1 MGRAGPDVAGA
12 IEAAPEE
19 DRDTNRGEKR
29 LIENGEEDEEIT
41 KRRKILEEAREL
53 DAESE
58 EDSSDE
64 RYIVS
69 ESIANF
75 SDSSESEDEDDTAA
89 LYAELAKIKAERAAE
104 KARQEAEAEAKA
116 QDDRDLAMATGNPL
130 LNTGP
135 KDFSVKRRW
144 DDDVIFKN
152 QARGVDDK
160 PKNRFVNDM
169 LRSDFH
175 RKFLNKCVK

>member
-1 MGRAGPDVAGA
+1 LRNKVL
-12 IEAAPEE
+12 
-19 DRDTNRGEKR
+19 TN
-29 LIENGEEDEEIT
+29 
-41 KRRKILEEAREL
+41 
-53 DAESE
+53 
-58 EDSSDE
+58 
-64 RYIVS
+64 
-69 ESIANF
+69 

-104 KARQEAEAEAKA
+104 KAKQEAEAEAER
-116 QDDRDLAMATGNPL
+116 QDEQDRTMERGNPL
-130 LNTGP
+130 LNQGS
-135 KDFSVKRRW
+135 KDFTVKRRW

-175 RKFLNKCVK
+175 KKFLNKYIK

>member
-1 MGRAGPDVAGA
+1 
-12 IEAAPEE
+12 
-19 DRDTNRGEKR
+19 
-29 LIENGEEDEEIT
+29 LLENAEEDEEVA

-58 EDSSDE
+58 DEDSDE
-64 RYIVS
+64 RYDNQCGTL
-69 ESIANF
+69 ADG

-104 KARQEAEAEAKA
+104 KARQEAEAEAKN
-116 QDDRDLAMATGNPL
+116 RDERDHALATGNPL
-130 LNTGP
+130 LNSGP
-135 KDFSVKRRW
+135 KDFTVKRRW

-152 QARGVDDK
+152 QSRGVDEK

-175 RKFLNKCVK
+175 KKFLNKYVK

>member
-1 MGRAGPDVAGA
+1 LL
-12 IEAAPEE
+12 E
-19 DRDTNRGEKR
+19 DTQ
-29 LIENGEEDEEIT
+29 EDEELI
-41 KRRKILEEAREL
+41 KRRKVLEETREL

-58 EDSSDE
+58 DDTDE
-64 RYIVS
+64 RYGLQQRFL
-69 ESIANF
+69 NN

-89 LYAELAKIKAERAAE
+89 LYAELAKIKAERATE
-104 KARQEAEAEAKA
+104 KAKQEAEAAAKQ
-116 QDDRDLAMATGNPL
+116 QDEKDKQMAGGNPL

-135 KDFSVKRRW
+135 KDFTVKRRW

-152 QARGVDDK
+152 QARGVDNK

-175 RKFLNKCVK
+175 RKFLNKYVK

>member
-1 MGRAGPDVAGA
+1 L
-12 IEAAPEE
+12 ES
-19 DRDTNRGEKR
+19 
-29 LIENGEEDEEIT
+29 GEEDEESA
-41 KRRKILEEAREL
+41 KRRKILEEAREI

-58 EDSSDE
+58 EEDSE
-64 RYIVS
+64 RLDVRGFN
-69 ESIANF
+69 ADN

-104 KARQEAEAEAKA
+104 KARQEAESEAKNR
-116 QDDRDLAMATGNPL
+116 DEKDRVMATGNPL
-130 LNTGP
+130 LNSGP
-135 KDFSVKRRW
+135 KDFNVKRRW

-152 QARGVDDK
+152 QSRGVDDK

-175 RKFLNKCVK
+175 RKFLNKYVK

>member
-1 MGRAGPDVAGA
+1 M
-12 IEAAPEE
+12 
-19 DRDTNRGEKR
+19 
-29 LIENGEEDEEIT
+29 
-41 KRRKILEEAREL
+41 EEAREL

-58 EDSSDE
+58 EGDSDE
-64 RYIVS
+64 RY
-69 ESIANF
+69 ENPYCPLADD

-104 KARQEAEAEAKA
+104 KARQEAEAEAEVR
-116 QDDRDLAMATGNPL
+116 DERDRALATGNPL
-130 LNTGP
+130 LNSGP
-135 KDFSVKRRW
+135 KDFTVKRRW

-152 QARGVDDK
+152 QARGVDEK

-175 RKFLNKCVK
+175 RKFLNKYVK

>member
-1 MGRAGPDVAGA
+1 MQSR
-12 IEAAPEE
+12 
-19 DRDTNRGEKR
+19 
-29 LIENGEEDEEIT
+29 
-41 KRRKILEEAREL
+41 KRRVQKKGMQDLEM
-53 DAESE
+53 
-58 EDSSDE
+58 
-64 RYIVS
+64 
-69 ESIANF
+69 IAYD

-104 KARQEAEAEAKA
+104 KARQEAEAEEQQ
-116 QDDRDLAMATGNPL
+116 QDERDHAMATGNPL
-130 LNTGP
+130 LNSGP

-175 RKFLNKCVK
+175 RKFLNKYVK

>member
-1 MGRAGPDVAGA
+1 MDPV
-12 IEAAPEE
+12 
-19 DRDTNRGEKR
+19 
-29 LIENGEEDEEIT
+29 LIG
-41 KRRKILEEAREL
+41 
-53 DAESE
+53 
-58 EDSSDE
+58 
-64 RYIVS
+64 
-69 ESIANF
+69 

-104 KARQEAEAEAKA
+104 KARQEAESEAKE
-116 QDDRDLAMATGNPL
+116 RDERDHSLATGNPL

-135 KDFSVKRRW
+135 KDFNVKRRW

-152 QARGVDDK
+152 QARGIDDK

-175 RKFLNKCVK
+175 KKFLNKYVK

>member
-1 MGRAGPDVAGA
+1 MTGL
-12 IEAAPEE
+12 
-19 DRDTNRGEKR
+19 TFS
-29 LIENGEEDEEIT
+29 EIMT
-41 KRRKILEEAREL
+41 E
-53 DAESE
+53 
-58 EDSSDE
+58 
-64 RYIVS
+64 Y
-69 ESIANF
+69 

-104 KARQEAEAEAKA
+104 KARQEGEAEA
-116 QDDRDLAMATGNPL
+116 QQREERDKAMATGNPL
-130 LNTGP
+130 LSTGP
-135 KDFSVKRRW
+135 KDFNVKRRW

-175 RKFLNKCVK
+175 RKFLNKYVK

>member
-1 MGRAGPDVAGA
+1 MLNPSKRNQ
-12 IEAAPEE
+12 
-19 DRDTNRGEKR
+19 RRG
-29 LIENGEEDEEIT
+29 N
-41 KRRKILEEAREL
+41 ACW
-53 DAESE
+53 
-58 EDSSDE
+58 DSFSDD
-64 RYIVS
+64 
-69 ESIANF
+69 

-104 KARQEAEAEAKA
+104 KTRQEAEAETKNR
-116 QDDRDLAMATGNPL
+116 DERDRAMATGNPL

-135 KDFSVKRRW
+135 KDFTVKRRW

-175 RKFLNKCVK
+175 RKFLNKYVK